1 MIFAKSP
8 RCDTFTTK
16 CAAVKFAKPWMSNH
30 FSSESTDPSYVGLT
44 MWPESSRKD
53 CRGMSSWLHQ
63 RESVPEVVQG
73 PGGVITPP
81 KLPSSVLVWIH
92 QNYQRLKKRE
102 VFRVLRAAASET
114 LSRWKGYKNEWMHW
128 WILKI
133 CFFRVSS
140 SKEKI
145 LRQFYFYIFYDCCWT
160 QPFHKRLKKHEV
172 VWKQSG
178 RCKLLFLSTDSKIAT
193 FIVSKLFHLLL
204 GFRKI

>member
-30 FSSESTDPSYVGLT
+30 FSSESRDPSYVGLT

-53 CRGMSSWLHQ
+53 CRGMSSWLHP

-73 PGGVITPP
+73 PGGVITPQ
-81 KLPSSVLVWIH
+81 KLLSFVLVWSH
-92 QNYQRLKKRE
+92 QNYQRLKNRE
-102 VFRVLRAAASET
+102 VFRVLRVAASET
-114 LSRWKGYKNEWMHW
+114 LSRWKGHKNEWMHW
-128 WILKI
+128 MVLKI

-145 LRQFYFYIFYDCCWT
+145 LRQF
-160 QPFHKRLKKHEV
+160 
-172 VWKQSG
+172 
-178 RCKLLFLSTDSKIAT
+178 
-193 FIVSKLFHLLL
+193 LLL
-204 GFRKI
+204 HFLWLLLYAALSQTPEEAWGRVKAIRKM